1 MSSAIESTI
10 KALVEFESELD
21 SAKAEAAESKK
32 KLVKDASD
40 WATAAQSKTMAEAQR
55 IASENVAIAREE
67 AEAEAESIRKK
78 GQVSLKAFED
88 SISKHKSKAVEHATS
103 RLLGGS
109 P

>member
-10 KALVEFESELD
+10 RALVEFESELD
-21 SAKAEAAESKK
+21 GAKAEAAESKK
-32 KLVKDASD
+32 KLIKDATD
-40 WATAAQSKTMAEAQR
+40 WAAAAKSKATAEAQR

-78 GQVSLKAFED
+78 GRASLKTFED
-88 SISKHKSKAVEHATS
+88 SISKNRSKAVEHATS
-103 RLLGGS
+103 RLLGES

>member
-21 SAKAEAAESKK
+21 RAKAEAAESKR
-32 KLVKDASD
+32 KLVKDATD
-40 WATAAQSKTMAEAQR
+40 WAAAAKSKAMAEAQR

-67 AEAEAESIRKK
+67 AEAESESIMKK
-78 GQVSLKAFED
+78 GQASLKTFED
-88 SISKHKSKAVEHATS
+88 SISKHKSKAVEYAAS
-103 RLLGGS
+103 KLVGES

>member
-10 KALVEFESELD
+10 KALVEFESDLD

-32 KLVKDASD
+32 KLIKDAAD
-40 WATAAQSKTMAEAQR
+40 WAAAAQSKAMAEAQR

-78 GQVSLKAFED
+78 GQASLKAFED
-88 SISKHKSKAVEHATS
+88 SISKHKSKAVERAES

-109 P
+109 S